1 MNIFSIL
8 DFQKPTTDHAQG
20 SELENKKIRSLKELC
35 GVRMSGIH
43 HIDLWIMDKIF
54 NIENNSVYGTTYNQ
68 FVDKWEYSMR
78 EVYEIATKYG
88 TKNEGNGKNLRDKK
102 VFDHTLKAGDR
113 VLIRNLREPGET
125 GKLKT
130 YWQDEI
136 HIITLSRSRQ
146 L

>member
-1 MNIFSIL
+1 
-8 DFQKPTTDHAQG
+8 
-20 SELENKKIRSLKELC
+20 
-35 GVRMSGIH
+35 MSGIH

-88 TKNEGNGKNLRDKK
+88 TKNEGNGKHLHDKK
-102 VFDHTLKAGDR
+102 VFHHTLKAGDR

-125 GKLKT
+125 GQLKT